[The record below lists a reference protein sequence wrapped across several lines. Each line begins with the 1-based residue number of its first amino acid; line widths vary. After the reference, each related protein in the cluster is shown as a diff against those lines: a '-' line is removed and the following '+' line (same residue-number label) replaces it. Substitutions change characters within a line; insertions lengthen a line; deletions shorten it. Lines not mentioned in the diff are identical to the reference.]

1 MSNADDSSI
10 ETRILRAMKTTLT
23 NVIKDTTTTPG
34 LQHPLSDATIEDIR
48 QCLKLISARERELAE
63 AVGKPS
69 KLRPHYADE
78 APKGGVVVPIGKMG
92 RGDKK
97 PSDDTD

>member
-1 MSNADDSSI
+1 MSHADDSSL

-34 LQHPLSDATIEDIR
+34 LKHPLSDGTIEDIR
-48 QCLKLISARERELAE
+48 QCLKLISARERELGE
-63 AVGKPS
+63 AAGKTS
-69 KLRPHYADE
+69 NLRPHYADE
-78 APKGGVVVPIGKMG
+78 APKGGVVVPIGKIG

-97 PSDDTD
+97 SSDDAD

>member
-1 MSNADDSSI
+1 MSDSDDSSM

-48 QCLKLISARERELAE
+48 QCLKLISARERELGE
-63 AVGKPS
+63 AAGKTSP
-69 KLRPHYADE
+69 LRPHYTDE
-78 APKGGVVVPIGKMG
+78 APKGGVVVPIGKVG
-92 RGDKK
+92 RSPKTPADEEE
-97 PSDDTD
+97 